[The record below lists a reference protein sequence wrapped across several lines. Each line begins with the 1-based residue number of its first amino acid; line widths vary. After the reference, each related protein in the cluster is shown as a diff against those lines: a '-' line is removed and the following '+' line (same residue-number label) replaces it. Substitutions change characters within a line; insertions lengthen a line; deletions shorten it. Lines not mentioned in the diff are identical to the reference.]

1 MNLINKS
8 RRRHLLSSS
17 CHLMRRRI
25 HQRVV
30 GREDT
35 RHRDHLAERSIS
47 DVPCRPKQAEAS
59 LISVVAA
66 RWVSMEIVDLVRI
79 ALHWPL
85 HLMETL
91 KAPHS
96 PARGRR
102 LEEITQLH
110 PLRRIRHDMKLCPSI
125 RTLPKQIRPRF
136 SKWLALMA
144 NQAPVEEMV

>member
-17 CHLMRRRI
+17 CHRMRRHIRPKAADPEAI
-25 HQRVV
+25 HLP
-30 GREDT
+30 
-35 RHRDHLAERSIS
+35 DHLAERSIL
-47 DVPCRPKQAEAS
+47 DVLCRRRRAEAS

-66 RWVSMEIVDLVRI
+66 RWVSMVTAGLVRT
-79 ALHWPL
+79 ALHWLL

-91 KAPHS
+91 KAPRS

-136 SKWLALMA
+136 SRWLALMA